1 MTEVQVLACSVQP
14 ATKYQGLPT
23 SRAGNKLYCREP
35 ATCNLQLATILQPAT
50 FK

>member
-1 MTEVQVLACSVQP
+1 MPEVQVLACNVQP

-35 ATCNLQLATILQPAT
+35 ATCNLQLATIMQPAT